1 MKAMIYK
8 KYIDERLSIILSSL
22 LIVLYLNIDFREFPY
37 LFLFFTLTG
46 INESKEEL
54 SYFRTI
60 NFNKN
65 DYFTS
70 TIVFSLFK
78 FMIRSLSLVL
88 ASLIFSKSLPTLLR
102 FVSVNYVFT
111 IIEMTIGLSS
121 YRLLGKNNKRNP
133 LDIIVVVFF
142 ILILLIGL
150 AFLIN
155 QFYWP
160 MERYVYGSMYLTLS
174 SVLFGIYS
182 FYKYKGVDYAKDK
195 KLKI

>member
-78 FMIRSLSLVL
+78 FMIRSLSLVF